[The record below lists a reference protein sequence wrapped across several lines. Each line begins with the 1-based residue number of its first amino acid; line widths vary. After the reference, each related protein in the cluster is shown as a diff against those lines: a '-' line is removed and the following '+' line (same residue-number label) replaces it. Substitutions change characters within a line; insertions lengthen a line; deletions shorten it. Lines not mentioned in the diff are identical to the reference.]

1 MEIQLAPE
9 SAPEEEDASADT
21 PAGLWF
27 PLVVRSGYSTQL
39 KLISVKTGV
48 EINGL

>member
-9 SAPEEEDASADT
+9 SAPEEGDASADT

-27 PLVVRSGYSTQL
+27 PLVVKPGQCNAP
-39 KLISVKTGV
+39 
-48 EINGL
+48 EIDLQ